1 MHIVNLM
8 FTLHD
13 ELVGEDGK
21 EYEDDSDEDSKD
33 ESRVGG
39 DHGGAKD
46 FDAKSKAAMQEVS
59 VASSKRPR
67 SKARQHKNQA
77 SRDVP
82 TVSDYVKY
90 ARSTFVMKSAN
101 NKQQL
106 PDMMMN
112 QRQDAEQQAMFDVTN
127 KAKRQLKRVETI
139 VSK

>member
-1 MHIVNLM
+1 MEGDGVCPSDIKQEIEDMCQFRGALVIEHI
-8 FTLHD
+8 
-13 ELVGEDGK
+13 
-21 EYEDDSDEDSKD
+21 
-33 ESRVGG
+33 
-39 DHGGAKD
+39 
-46 FDAKSKAAMQEVS
+46 
-59 VASSKRPR
+59 
-67 SKARQHKNQA
+67 
-77 SRDVP
+77 
-82 TVSDYVKY
+82 VKY